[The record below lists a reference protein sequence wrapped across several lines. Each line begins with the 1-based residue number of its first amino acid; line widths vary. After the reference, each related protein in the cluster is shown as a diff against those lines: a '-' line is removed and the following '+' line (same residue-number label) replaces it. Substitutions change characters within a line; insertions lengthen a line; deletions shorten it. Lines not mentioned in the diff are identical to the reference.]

1 VANILSDAPNRANP
15 VVGVGQFIAWNGGC
29 IFIGRHDSQIPV
41 HAHQAIQ
48 LVVGRSAKA
57 RVHTAEQAPWIE
69 YSAAIIASRQPHG
82 LDVTASDYGVVL
94 FVEPETRAG
103 QAIREQH
110 LQGEGVV
117 EVGGD
122 TVLSA
127 THNLFDVWL
136 GQRGRAAIAEAA
148 QRVVQVLAAG
158 VEPAVVT
165 DPRILNAIAYIN
177 DHIADELTLDDVA
190 THAYLSP
197 SRFRHL
203 FVEQTGMALRPY
215 ILWRRFL
222 HVWDLLMAGQTLS
235 SAAHSA
241 GFADAAHL
249 TRTSRRTF
257 GFVPSAM
264 LITPSPPPSRGA
276 APPRE

>member
-1 VANILSDAPNRANP
+1 VANTLSDAPTRVNA

-48 LVVGRSAKA
+48 LVAGRSAKA
-57 RVHTAEQAPWIE
+57 RVHTGPQAPWME

-82 LDVTASDYGVVL
+82 LDVRESDYGVVL

-117 EVGGD
+117 EVGSD
-122 TVLSA
+122 SLMSA
-127 THNLFDVWL
+127 TQNLFDVWL
-136 GQRGRAAIAEAA
+136 EQRGRPAIAEAA
-148 QRVVQVLAAG
+148 QKVVQLLAAG
-158 VEPAVVT
+158 VEPAEVT

-190 THAYLSP
+190 SHAYLSP

-203 FVEQTGMALRPY
+203 FVEQTGMGLRPY

-264 LITPSPPPSRGA
+264 LITSSPPPSRDA
-276 APPRE
+276 MSPRE

>member
-1 VANILSDAPNRANP
+1 VGNTLSDAPSRANP
-15 VVGVGQFIAWNGGC
+15 VVGVGQFIGWNGGC

-82 LDVTASDYGVVL
+82 LDVREADYGVVL

-103 QAIREQH
+103 QAIREHH
-110 LQGEGVV
+110 LQGDGVV
-117 EVGGD
+117 EVGSESL
-122 TVLSA
+122 VAA
-127 THNLFDVWL
+127 TQHLFDVWL
-136 GQRGRAAIAEAA
+136 EQRGRSAIAEAA
-148 QRVVQVLAAG
+148 QKVVQVLAAG
-158 VEPAVVT
+158 AEPAVVT
-165 DPRILNAIAYIN
+165 DPRILTAIAYVN

-197 SRFRHL
+197 SRFRHV
-203 FVEQTGMALRPY
+203 FAEQTGMGLRPY

-235 SAAHSA
+235 TAAHSA

-249 TRTSRRTF
+249 TRTCRRTF

-264 LITPSPPPSRGA
+264 LITSAPPPSRA
-276 APPRE
+276 ATPRE